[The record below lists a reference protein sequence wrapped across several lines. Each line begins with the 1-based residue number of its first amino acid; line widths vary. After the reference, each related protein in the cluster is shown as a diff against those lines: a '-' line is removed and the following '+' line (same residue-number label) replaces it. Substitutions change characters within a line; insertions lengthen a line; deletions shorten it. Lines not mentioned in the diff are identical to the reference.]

1 MMDSMSRQPSP
12 SPVPPKAP
20 TPGELARAQQR
31 AGRSA
36 LVGLVLLGMVALTS
50 PLLAYRTD
58 LRTAREE
65 VLGYL
70 SSQARVQA
78 EALGV
83 HLGLLAEE
91 LRRLAEHPHFSPE
104 NGFSEEDVAVLDSA
118 FHHSSL
124 FSEGVAMLTPEGR
137 RVWSDPPRMALGSSE
152 LTTRPWFRRVLEQ
165 GIPDIHLLEGEGG
178 PIVVAMPVKRAGQVV
193 GVLVGELRSGAR
205 PLPGVRTGGAELSLL
220 LDAQGHLLLPVP
232 PQFKWTPGSASD
244 VRALVDKPGP
254 LSLDGTRMLGAA
266 APVPLPDGIGG
277 MLLAVLEDEERDTRL
292 LRRRFLGQLLFHL
305 ALLGGTV
312 LIFTL
317 LLRRSYHS
325 LLAAEERLRHQETMA
340 ALGAA
345 SQLIAHEVKN
355 ALNGIQAALSLMRPA
370 TTGGEVALPALR
382 AQVQRLGHLAR
393 SLLSF
398 GTPRVALRRA
408 CELHLLVEEALQ
420 SVRLVPEAE
429 DVSLTTSL
437 TEGLTVQA
445 DPALLVSAVDNLL
458 RNAVEA
464 GAVARDTGLRP
475 SPWVKV
481 TLAREAD
488 EAVLLVEDNAGGVD
502 PGLEPRLWEPFA
514 TARAKG
520 VGLGLPMARTAV
532 EAHGGSLT
540 YTRLPDGSRFSLRL
554 PLERAA

>member
-1 MMDSMSRQPSP
+1 MMASMSPPSSPPLP
-12 SPVPPKAP
+12 SKAP

-36 LVGLVLLGMVALTS
+36 LLGLVLLGMAALIS

-58 LRTAREE
+58 LRNAREE
-65 VLGYL
+65 VLEHL
-70 SSQARVQA
+70 SDQAQLQA

-83 HLGLLAEE
+83 HLGLLEAE

-104 NGFSEEDVAVLDSA
+104 NGFSEADVAVLDSA

-124 FSEGVAMLTPEGR
+124 FSEGVAMLTSSGR
-137 RVWSDPPRMALGSSE
+137 RVWSDPPDMALGNSP
-152 LTTRPWFRRVLEQ
+152 LTTRSWFRRVLAE
-165 GIPDIHLLEGEGG
+165 GVPDIHLLEGEGG
-178 PIVVAMPVKRAGQVV
+178 PLVVAMPILRTGQVV

-205 PLPGVRTGGAELSLL
+205 PLPGVRMGGGEFSLL
-220 LDAQGHLLLPVP
+220 LDADGHLLLPVP
-232 PQFKWTPGSASD
+232 SPFKWTPGSASAL
-244 VRALVDKPGP
+244 RALVETPGP
-254 LSLDGTRMLGAA
+254 LTLDGMRMLGAV
-266 APVPLPDGIGG
+266 APVPVPGGVGG
-277 MLLAVLEDEERDTRL
+277 MLLAVVEDEGRDTRL
-292 LRRRFLGQLLFHL
+292 LRRRFLGQLLLHL

-317 LLRRSYHS
+317 LLRRSYHA

-340 ALGAA
+340 ALGTA

-355 ALNGIQAALSLMRPA
+355 ALNGIQAALSLLRPA
-370 TTGGEVALPALR
+370 TSGGEVALPALR
-382 AQVQRLGHLAR
+382 AQIQRLGNLAR

-398 GTPRVALRRA
+398 GKPQVALRRTCA
-408 CELHLLVEEALQ
+408 LHLLVEEALQ
-420 SVRLVPEAE
+420 SVRLVPESE

-437 TEGLTVQA
+437 AEGLTVQA
-445 DPALLVSAVDNLL
+445 DPALLVSAIDNLL

-475 SPWVKV
+475 TAWVRV
-481 TLAREAD
+481 TLTREAD
-488 EAVLLVEDNAGGVD
+488 EAVLVVEDNAGGVD
-502 PGLEPRLWEPFA
+502 PELEPRLWEPFA

-540 YTRLPDGSRFSLRL
+540 YTRLPEGSRFSLRL